1 MGDTCVWCCGG
12 YGGHVCGGGGYG
24 GHVCGG
30 GGYGGRMCV
39 YTTQFLVCQD
49 MTTARLPQTVVFVSL
64 PPPLTLR
71 APLGPSQ
78 GSQKRE
84 LATLHQPTVPR
95 EMLAYLQSV
104 WLCLKFLLLD

>member
-1 MGDTCVWCCGG
+1 MCGVVVGMGNACVCC
-12 YGGHVCGGGGYG
+12 
-24 GHVCGG
+24 G

-39 YTTQFLVCQD
+39 YTTQFFVCQD
-49 MTTARLPQTVVFVSL
+49 MMTAHLPQTVVFVSL
-64 PPPLTLR
+64 PPSLALR

-78 GSQKRE
+78 GSQKRK

-104 WLCLKFLLLD
+104 RLCLKFLLLN